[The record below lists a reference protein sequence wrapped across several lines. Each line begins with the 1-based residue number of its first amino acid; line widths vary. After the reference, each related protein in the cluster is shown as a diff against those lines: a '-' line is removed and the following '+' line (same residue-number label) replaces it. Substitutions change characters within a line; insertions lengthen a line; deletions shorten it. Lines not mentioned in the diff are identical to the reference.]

1 MLEYDRRWFLK
12 ACAFAGIGLP
22 AGWTGQTVEAA
33 ARTVLSIARARSAP
47 KDAAA
52 IAKQA
57 RQLTRRAIEGLGG
70 MKRIVSRG
78 DVVWIKP
85 NIGWDKRPEQAAN
98 TNPDV
103 VATLVEMCLESGA
116 KRVVVSDNATNA
128 ARRTFAR
135 SGIQQAAQKAGADSF
150 FLDSRKFRKMPIRG
164 KVLKEWEVYTEAVE
178 ADKLINVP
186 IAKHHGLCRAT
197 LGMKNLMGV
206 IGGARNR
213 LHQDLDHTLPDLAA
227 FFKPALIVM
236 DGVRVLMDHG
246 PVGGNLADVKYVGTV
261 AAGTDQVAVDAL
273 GATLLGA
280 KPSDIGHI
288 VEAQARGLGKMDYE
302 SLAPKRVEI

>member
-1 MLEYDRRWFLK
+1 MPEYDRRWFLK
-12 ACAFAGIGLP
+12 ACAVAGVGLP
-22 AGWTGQTVEAA
+22 AGWPEKTAEAA
-33 ARTVLSIARARSAP
+33 TQSVMSIARSGSAP

-52 IAKQA
+52 VAKQA

-70 MKRIVSRG
+70 MKRFVSRG
-78 DVVWIKP
+78 DVVWVKP

-103 VATLVEMCLESGA
+103 VAALVEMCLEAGA

-128 ARRTFAR
+128 AQRTFAR
-135 SGIQQAAQKAGADSF
+135 SGIQQAALKAGADSF
-150 FLDSRKFRKMPIRG
+150 FLDSRKFRKTPIKG
-164 KVLKEWEVYTEAVE
+164 KRLKDWEVYTEAVE
-178 ADKLINVP
+178 ADVLINVP

-213 LHQDLDHTLPDLAA
+213 LHQDLDHALPDLAA
-227 FFKPALIVM
+227 FFKPKLVVM

-273 GATLLGA
+273 GATLIGA
-280 KPSDIGHI
+280 KPSDVGYI
-288 VEAQARGLGKMDYE
+288 VEAQARGLGKMDFE
-302 SLAPKRVEI
+302 SLAPKRVDI